1 MFRPDPAKDK
11 CFLEEKECNR
21 TDCVYFERMTPY
33 GRSKYGNCAL
43 RVANEG
49 PHTLGELARITGL
62 SKERIRQIEAR
73 ALRHLAFNALK
84 IDPKLRELIEA
95 GLGPVLKWPP
105 NPSRINVSRPVDS
118 VGAFGDF
125 LLEFVRRSHRS
136 FATERIRC
144 YLTQKVIPRFV
155 CAFCTQPCSLRGDV
169 VGMFVVPPDELVDRL
184 RDAVMRGVELDARP
198 ALVRD
203 RALLYLQAHPNATVK
218 ELANAIGCSTVYARK
233 CIKLFKRGQL

>member
-1 MFRPDPAKDK
+1 MFRPDPTKDK
-11 CFLEEKECNR
+11 CFLSNEVCER
-21 TDCVYFERMTPY
+21 TDCVYYERMTPY

-73 ALRHLAFNALK
+73 ALRHLAYNALK
-84 IDPKLRELIEA
+84 INPKLREVIEA

-105 NPSRINVSRPVDS
+105 NPSRINVNRPVDS
-118 VGAFGDF
+118 VSVFGDF
-125 LLEFVRRSHRS
+125 LLKFVRDSHRS
-136 FATERIRC
+136 LATEKIRC
-144 YLTQKVIPRFV
+144 YLTQKVVPRFV
-155 CAFCTQPCSLRGDV
+155 CAFCTQPCSLRGDA
-169 VGMFVVPPDELVDRL
+169 VGMFLIPPDELVERL
-184 RDAVMRGVELDARP
+184 RDAVTRGVELNTRP

-203 RALLYLQAHPNATVK
+203 RALLYLQSHPNASVK
-218 ELANAIGCSTVYARK
+218 ELASAIKCSTVYARK